1 MPYMQVH
8 GSADL
13 DDRRLARRV
22 ALDMFFNQY
31 IQDHPVRSLAVNVSE
46 HGLAAQRLVERVS
59 RHARVVAIEFE
70 LPGTGEV
77 IWARG
82 ETQFEAIDRD
92 FHRAGIRFVAMARRH
107 ERLVREFVWDRR
119 MRALARWRH
128 A

>member
-1 MPYMQVH
+1 MGLH
-8 GSADL
+8 RSGNE
-13 DDRRLARRV
+13 RRLNGRV

-31 IQDHPVRSLAVNVSE
+31 IQDQPVRSLAVNVSE
-46 HGLAAQRLVERVS
+46 HGLSAQRLVERAS
-59 RHARVVAIEFE
+59 PRSRVVAIEFE

-82 ETQFEAIDRD
+82 ETEFERIDRD
-92 FHRAGIRFVAMARRH
+92 FHRAGIRFVGMARRH

-119 MRALARWRH
+119 LFAQARWRH

>member
-1 MPYMQVH
+1 MSHMGLH
-8 GSADL
+8 RRSE
-13 DDRRLARRV
+13 DRRLNGRV

-46 HGLAAQRLVERVS
+46 HGLAAHRLVER
-59 RHARVVAIEFE
+59 RCPRAEVVGVEFE

-82 ETQFEAIDRD
+82 ETQFERIDRD

-107 ERLVREFVWDRR
+107 ERLIREYVWDRR
-119 MRALARWRH
+119 MRA
-128 A
+128 

>member
-1 MPYMQVH
+1 MSYMRVH
-8 GSADL
+8 DSADV

-22 ALDMFFNQY
+22 SLDMFFNQY

-46 HGLAAQRLVERVS
+46 HGLAAQRLVERTT

-70 LPGTGEV
+70 LPGTGEI
-77 IWARG
+77 IWAKG

-92 FHRAGIRFVAMARRH
+92 FHRAGIRFLAMARRH

-119 MRALARWRH
+119 LRALARWRH

>member
-1 MPYMQVH
+1 MGLH
-8 GSADL
+8 RRGE
-13 DDRRLARRV
+13 DRRLNNRV

-31 IQDHPVRSLAVNVSE
+31 IQDHPVRSLAVDVSE
-46 HGLAAQRLVERVS
+46 HGLAAHRLAERDS
-59 RHARVVAIEFE
+59 RHGRVVAIEFE

-82 ETQFEAIDRD
+82 ETQFESLDRD

-119 MRALARWRH
+119 LQTLARWRH
-128 A
+128 S